1 MVMLSLGINLN
12 WLSVIIRKNK
22 WVLIALLTN
31 ASLVQAK
38 TCLDSSLTPDDRYI
52 IENSIAIDKQTG
64 LMWKRCPEGMNW
76 NGSTCV
82 GEAIFVTWK
91 TATNFYKTS
100 GSEWRLP
107 TKDELVTLFSFT
119 DEKYRKDDCR
129 EVAINQNVF
138 PNQDFSFWYMS
149 SSPYISKDGNKDNL
163 GAWGVHFSF
172 EREFL
177 SGKKSFGYVR
187 LVHSKVD

>member
-1 MVMLSLGINLN
+1 MVMLSLGVNLN

-31 ASLVQAK
+31 TSLVHAK

-76 NGSTCV
+76 DGSTCA
-82 GEAIFVTWK
+82 GEPVLITWY
-91 TATNFYKTS
+91 TANDFYKTS

-107 TKDELVTLFSFT
+107 TKDELATLLSIT
-119 DEKYRKDDCR
+119 EEEYRKNDCR
-129 EVAINQNVF
+129 EVAINQNIF
-138 PNQDFSFWYMS
+138 PNHESSFALWYLS
-149 SSPYISKDGNKDNL
+149 SSSYLDNDSSA
-163 GAWGVHFSF
+163 AWGVYFF
-172 EREFL
+172 LGKEFYA
-177 SGKKSFGYVR
+177 SKKSLGNVR